1 MTNQKHNESTTEDK
15 FEERVKE
22 RFEKK
27 VKDRDYGRIEYVNV
41 GEIRAFLKK
50 VVQEAREDER
60 KLCQEEF
67 NMYQRVLAKSN
78 EMQKKYFDK

>member
-1 MTNQKHNESTTEDK
+1 MKNEL
-15 FEERVKE
+15 EEKIM
-22 RFEKK
+22 EKLARHSEYINDDLWYVDPK
-27 VKDRDYGRIEYVNV
+27 RIREA
-41 GEIRAFLKK
+41 IR
-50 VVQEAREDER
+50 EAREDER